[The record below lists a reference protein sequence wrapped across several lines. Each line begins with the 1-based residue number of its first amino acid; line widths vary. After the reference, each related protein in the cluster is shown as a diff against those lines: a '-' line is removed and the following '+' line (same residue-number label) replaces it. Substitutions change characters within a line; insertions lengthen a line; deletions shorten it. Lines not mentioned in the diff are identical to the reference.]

1 MKQLIREMEEKV
13 IALRGAAHG
22 IAASMDDE
30 TITSQQAY
38 QLLKALA
45 DSMQEIIDKRSIPE

>member
-22 IAASMDDE
+22 IAASMDEE
-30 TITSQQAY
+30 TITSEQAY
-38 QLLKALA
+38 QLLKSLA
-45 DSMQEIIDKRSIPE
+45 DDIQTIIDKRSIPE